1 MTTFVAV
8 HGAWSAGW
16 AWHRFHPLMAKWG
29 HRLLTPTCTG
39 LGERGHLI
47 SPWVGLSTHIED
59 VCRVLEFEDL
69 RDIVLVGHSY
79 GGMVVTGVLDKM
91 PERIRHLVYLD
102 ALLPESGEA
111 ALDVLPAEHGR
122 AIDKLVE
129 TQGYGWLIPPPPCRP
144 TRRHGMSNW
153 PERAGCL
160 NRSGP
165 FENLCSCGRRTA
177 QSREPMSTV
186 ERPMSS
192 TALHDRRKGL
202 KKTRRS
208 PISKWMLRTT
218 LTSRSR
224 WNWRG
229 YWMTL
234 PTPGACLKRPDA
246 SGTPTKE
253 STWNSSTAP

>member
-129 TQGYGWLIPPPPCRP
+129 TQGYGWLIPPPPLPPDTPAWDVELAAGEPEDAQLYEITELRGSCLVVVAARHS
-144 TRRHGMSNW
+144 TRR
-153 PERAGCL
+153 AT
-160 NRSGP
+160 
-165 FENLCSCGRRTA
+165 TA
-177 QSREPMSTV
+177 
-186 ERPMSS
+186 
-192 TALHDRRKGL
+192 
-202 KKTRRS
+202 
-208 PISKWMLRTT
+208 
-218 LTSRSR
+218 
-224 WNWRG
+224 
-229 YWMTL
+229 
-234 PTPGACLKRPDA
+234 
-246 SGTPTKE
+246 
-253 STWNSSTAP
+253 